1 MLQALTFDWT
11 LCHLNEDRITKL
23 SKLCEGLHPAA
34 DVHFIL
40 FAYFKAVDCLLG
52 VRLRLQLK
60 EHNTTRDGIEN
71 EEGISIKRKKSNSK
85 SGKNM

>member
-1 MLQALTFDWT
+1 M
-11 LCHLNEDRITKL
+11 NEDGIAKL

-40 FAYFKAVDCLLG
+40 FAYFKAIDWLLG

-60 EHNTTRDGIEN
+60 EHNTTRDGKKIKKEFF
-71 EEGISIKRKKSNSK
+71 IKRKKSNSK
-85 SGKNM
+85 SGQNVIYLKVSKANWLC